1 MPAPNPNH
9 TSAKPVLSAHSRRL
23 QGRTLTPVNEFDP
36 GICRAITT
44 RTPSVSWKNL
54 FPGQIYPI
62 TAVMIEY
69 D

>member
-1 MPAPNPNH
+1 MPAPDINH
-9 TSAKPVLSAHSRRL
+9 ISAKPVLSSHCRRL

-69 D
+69 E

>member
-1 MPAPNPNH
+1 MEYH
-9 TSAKPVLSAHSRRL
+9 GDEKVRYFVCDKCHRDYE
-23 QGRTLTPVNEFDP
+23 VFDP

>member
-1 MPAPNPNH
+1 MPAPDINH
-9 TSAKPVLSAHSRRL
+9 ISAKPVLSAHSRRL
-23 QGRTLTPVNEFDP
+23 PGRTLTPVNEFAP

>member
-1 MPAPNPNH
+1 MPAPDINH
-9 TSAKPVLSAHSRRL
+9 ISDKPVLSAHCRRL
-23 QGRTLTPVNEFDP
+23 PGRTLVPVNEFDP
-36 GICRAITT
+36 GICLAITT